1 MRAAGARSSLACILS
16 WNYVVVLGLAVTIA
30 AIGIGFRARQ
40 AGEASL
46 RTRYRWAVRLALG
59 YAAVLFGSLLVAAVR
74 FAWAVAAG
82 AASERERAELLGVCI
97 ASAFNFVLGF
107 LIFGMAPT
115 LVAFMVA
122 RRLPE

>member
-1 MRAAGARSSLACILS
+1 MA
-16 WNYVVVLGLAVTIA
+16 LGLVVTLAAV
-30 AIGIGFRARQ
+30 GLGFRARR

-46 RTRYRWAVRLALG
+46 RRRYRWAVRLALG
-59 YAAVLFGSLLVAAVR
+59 YAALLFGSLLVAGAR
-74 FAWAVAAG
+74 FGWALAAG
-82 AASERERAELLGVCI
+82 ASAEERALLLGMCI
-97 ASAFNFVLGF
+97 ASAFNLVLGF